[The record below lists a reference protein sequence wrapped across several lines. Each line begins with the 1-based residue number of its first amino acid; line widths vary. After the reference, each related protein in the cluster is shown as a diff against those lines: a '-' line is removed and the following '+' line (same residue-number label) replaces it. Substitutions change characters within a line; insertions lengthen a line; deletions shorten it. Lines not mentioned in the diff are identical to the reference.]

1 MAVGTDNNFAEE
13 TEEMTFGKFKM
24 WTVKTLWIYLF
35 LRNESSEGDFKSIV
49 YRLALLFRSANVF
62 WSTWNRSMKTLLMIF
77 TYEAVAS
84 TI

>member
-13 TEEMTFGKFKM
+13 TEEMTFG
-24 WTVKTLWIYLF
+24 
-35 LRNESSEGDFKSIV
+35 FKSIV
-49 YRLALLFRSANVF
+49 YRLALLFRFANVF